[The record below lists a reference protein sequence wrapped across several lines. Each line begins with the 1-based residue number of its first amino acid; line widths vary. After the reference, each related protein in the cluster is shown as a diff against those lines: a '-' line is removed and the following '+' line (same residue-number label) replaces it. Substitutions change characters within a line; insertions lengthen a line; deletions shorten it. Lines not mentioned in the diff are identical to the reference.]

1 MLCRNMLKLIENVI
15 LKVKMYISLL
25 VRAAPN
31 VLINI
36 NNKKIK
42 LLQQVAEM
50 SGYFE
55 YQHWKLDIL
64 YGIKEKVPTQYRVH
78 GKYYSTRIE

>member
-31 VLINI
+31 VLINVQQQE
-36 NNKKIK
+36 KKIITSSCI
-42 LLQQVAEM
+42 EM
-50 SGYFE
+50 SGYFQYTLQTE
-55 YQHWKLDIL
+55 YLIL
-64 YGIKEKVPTQYRVH
+64 YKRKCTYTV
-78 GKYYSTRIE
+78 